1 MEAMWDFGEGGRCSQ
16 GPAPWPFGT
25 PLGAHSYPVSLPPP
39 SPDMISLLL
48 TPEASEKKLLFPPTQ
63 ENLETQKVLS
73 PLSGQL
79 RVPAVTGMDG
89 RHYPM
94 LLCP

>member
-1 MEAMWDFGEGGRCSQ
+1 MEAMGDFGEGGSCSQ
-16 GPAPWPFGT
+16 GPAPWPFSA

-48 TPEASEKKLLFPPTQ
+48 SPEAPEKKLLFPPTQ

-73 PLSGQL
+73 PRSGSSESPQ
-79 RVPAVTGMDG
+79 G
-89 RHYPM
+89 
-94 LLCP
+94 